1 MTCTDENGNDD
12 DKTTKMT
19 RAMTRM
25 IMTMTM
31 TMMMMMINYVYSG
44 FQRLILALSVA
55 ALCGSISFM
64 LVRIV
69 LYVNLLSPR

>member
-1 MTCTDENGNDD
+1 MDDDDDDDDDNDD
-12 DKTTKMT
+12 D
-19 RAMTRM
+19 
-25 IMTMTM
+25 
-31 TMMMMMINYVYSG
+31 VCSG

-69 LYVNLLSPR
+69 LHVNCLYPRLRDVIPR